1 MICSSAYHGV
11 KEKST
16 MTEMLSQSHPVRTD
30 VEAESGVPGIS
41 AAELDVM
48 QAAAARFLDSQ
59 ETGQARSV
67 TCAEDLQLLAEPAD
81 PLAEGAVSPFRDLYR
96 KHHGSH
102 FMYMQYYPS

>member
-1 MICSSAYHGV
+1 MIRSGAYHGI
-11 KEKST
+11 KETST
-16 MTEMLSQSHPVRTD
+16 MTEMLSQSQSKGTD
-30 VEAESGVPGIS
+30 VVAESGIPGIS

-48 QAAAARFLDSQ
+48 QAAAARFLDGRA
-59 ETGQARSV
+59 TGHARSV

-81 PLAEGAVSPFRDLYR
+81 SLAEGAVSPHRDLYR